1 MSKFYYI
8 AGPMSGIPRFNI
20 PAFDEAAT
28 NLRKAGFNI
37 ISPAELDDPV
47 TREMAWN
54 SPDGATLNDTH
65 PNGESWGDFLARDV
79 KIVADKVQGIIALP
93 GWQRSRGARLEMMV
107 ALLCGHHLLQY
118 EPEIPELVMPLSKRE
133 AAETVVREFTD
144 SEYAF
149 LVQRQNSVSPC
160 A

>member
-1 MSKFYYI
+1 MTKFYYI

-20 PAFDEAAT
+20 PAFDEAAA

-54 SPDGATLNDTH
+54 SPDGATLNNIH

-93 GWQRSRGARLEMMV
+93 GWQRSRGARLEMTV
-107 ALLCGHHLLQY
+107 ALLCGHDLLQY
-118 EPEIPELVMPLSKRE
+118 EPGIRELVMPLSKME
-133 AAETVVREFTD
+133 AAETVIREFINP
-144 SEYAF
+144 EYAY
-149 LVQRQNSVSPC
+149 LVQRRTAVSP
-160 A
+160 